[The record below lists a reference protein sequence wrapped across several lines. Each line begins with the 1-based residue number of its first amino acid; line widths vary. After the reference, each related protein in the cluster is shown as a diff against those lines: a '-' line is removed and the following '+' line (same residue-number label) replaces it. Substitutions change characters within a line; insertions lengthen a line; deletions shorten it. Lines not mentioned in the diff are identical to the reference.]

1 VRFFREEIVK
11 LRTTLIALFA
21 LALVACAKPLAP
33 ERLPYAGEW
42 AGAGITLI
50 IDADGRVE
58 YHRKDGTASKS
69 IKAPLK
75 EFQGDNF
82 VVGIGSL
89 ATTFI
94 VTAPPHQEG
103 DAWKMTVDNIELT
116 KQPPGTLPRDDD

>member
-1 VRFFREEIVK
+1 VK

-42 AGAGITLI
+42 AGAGMTLI

-58 YHRKDGTASKS
+58 YHRKNGTASKS

-82 VVGIGSL
+82 LVGIGSL

-94 VTAPPHQEG
+94 VAVPPHEDG
-103 DAWKMTVDNIELT
+103 DAWKMTVDGIELT
-116 KQPPGTLPRDDD
+116 KQPPGTLPRDVD